1 MKQKNT
7 AIIWIALFIVSFF
20 PLSGCKKA
28 MESAVDCI
36 GESFFVSLKTVAN
49 ADNPKIVNLEVHYS
63 GSHTFTSVNW
73 TYGDG
78 ATAES
83 TTTSTQHTY
92 TTAGSYTVKAS
103 VSIQKNGSTCTSDH
117 TKVIVIPD

>member
-1 MKQKNT
+1 
-7 AIIWIALFIVSFF
+7 
-20 PLSGCKKA
+20 

-83 TTTSTQHTY
+83 TTTSTQHTHY
-92 TTAGSYTVKAS
+92 RRQLHGKSFRQHPEKRKYLH
-103 VSIQKNGSTCTSDH
+103 Q
-117 TKVIVIPD
+117 